1 MDRRTLLTSLV
12 GGAIASAAG
21 TKEAAAAQATAQ
33 AGAPEFYLWRQYT
46 LRNGTQPRRLAEF
59 LKGAALPALNRIGH
73 QPIGVFEVVA
83 GIAGPG
89 VVLLIPMP
97 SLAALESLDSAL
109 ERDDQYLKSGAAYVE
124 ATAADP
130 PFIRQE
136 VSLLAATRKV
146 PRLVVPAATAKN
158 APRLFELRTY
168 ESPTERGHAA
178 KVRMFTEMGEI
189 DIFRRVGLT
198 PVFFSRTLAGPRMP
212 SLVYMLVH
220 DNMAAREKSWDA
232 FRNDPDWKKLASTP
246 GYADAEIVSN
256 ITTVFLRPAAY
267 SQI

>member
-12 GGAIASAAG
+12 GGAIAGAAG
-21 TKEAAAAQATAQ
+21 TKEAAAQATAE

-83 GIAGPG
+83 GMPGPG
-89 VVLLIPMP
+89 VFLLIPMP

-109 ERDDQYLKSGAAYVE
+109 ARDDQYLKSGSAYVE

-178 KVRMFTEMGEI
+178 KVRMFTDMGEI

-232 FRNDPDWKKLASTP
+232 FRNDPEWKKLASTP